1 VTNPYARLRFR
12 VLLDDGVVLVDELVH
27 LTDLPEA
34 PERHGDLSKAY
45 LDAGYAV
52 TLEATDPD
60 GIIDDV
66 RLRIDPPP
74 RR

>member
-1 VTNPYARLRFR
+1 MRDHYGRLRFR
-12 VLLDDGVVLVDELVH
+12 VLLDDGTVVVDELVY
-27 LTDLPEA
+27 LEDLPEA

-45 LDAGYAV
+45 LDAGQAV

-66 RLRIDPPP
+66 RLRIDPP
-74 RR
+74 